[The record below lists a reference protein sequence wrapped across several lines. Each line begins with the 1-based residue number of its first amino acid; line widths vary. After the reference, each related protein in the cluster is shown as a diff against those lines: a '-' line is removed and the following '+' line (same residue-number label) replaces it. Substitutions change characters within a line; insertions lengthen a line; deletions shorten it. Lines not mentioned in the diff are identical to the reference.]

1 MSFVVFSV
9 AYKTSSSWIVLVDV
23 IAKTVQNSLPLYLA
37 YVKLE
42 DSVPL
47 CCIVYVLLLFAT
59 CRSRLTAELENS
71 CPFREVVYLLL
82 QQAPR
87 RMLSKRNSSDTL
99 LNT

>member
-1 MSFVVFSV
+1 MSS
-9 AYKTSSSWIVLVDV
+9 IE
-23 IAKTVQNSLPLYLA
+23 TVQNSLPLYLGHL
-37 YVKLE
+37 KLQ

-47 CCIVYVLLLFAT
+47 CCIVHVLLLFVT
-59 CRSRLTAELENS
+59 CGSRLTAELENS

>member
-1 MSFVVFSV
+1 MLSG
-9 AYKTSSSWIVLVDV
+9 AYKTSSCHIILVGIVT
-23 IAKTVQNSLPLYLA
+23 KTVQNSLPLCLV
-37 YVKLE
+37 YVKLQ

-59 CRSRLTAELENS
+59 CGSQLTAELENS

-87 RMLSKRNSSDTL
+87 RMLSKKEQQ
-99 LNT
+99 